1 MSYELFIA
9 IGVWLSLVERYVR
22 DVEVASS
29 NLVTPMKPKQL
40 FAFCERLFLYSFRFF
55 FKRVDYRQKVLCYT
69 IQESFPEE
77 RSVDLMEENKEKD
90 QSDFM
95 KETIKQRP
103 LNRKKLV
110 RRTLITAAMAVI
122 FGLVACVTFLFLE
135 PVISNRLYPEEEPEQ
150 IVFEEE
156 SKENEIL
163 PEDMIAD
170 DSQMQTEPTEPPVM
184 VDEQIAQALSEMK
197 LGAED
202 YLSLMN
208 GLSSVAK
215 EVQNSVVNVVGVTSD
230 VSWLVNEY
238 ENEGVVSGVVLADN
252 GRELLVLANISTILD
267 AESLK
272 VIFADE
278 NEYEASIKR
287 MDHNTGYAVLAISK
301 DTMKSGTLSMAK
313 AVSLGT
319 SGGSSLV
326 GVSVIAIGRPMGTD
340 GSMCYGMITSVSGN
354 VELPDSSYKYMT
366 TDIYGS
372 SSASGI
378 LINLRGQV
386 LGMIDMTYNAPDM
399 KNIISAIGI
408 SDLKKI
414 MESLSNDKDIAY
426 FGVYGVDV
434 TGEANEEMQVPYGA
448 YITEIDMDSP
458 AMTAGIQS
466 GDVIVMID
474 ETEITNYQDLVKTL
488 FFYEPED
495 EVKITFMRQGP
506 DGYTEM
512 ETDAVLGI
520 KK

>member
-1 MSYELFIA
+1 
-9 IGVWLSLVERYVR
+9 
-22 DVEVASS
+22 
-29 NLVTPMKPKQL
+29 
-40 FAFCERLFLYSFRFF
+40 
-55 FKRVDYRQKVLCYT
+55 
-69 IQESFPEE
+69 
-77 RSVDLMEENKEKD
+77 
-90 QSDFM
+90 
-95 KETIKQRP
+95 
-103 LNRKKLV
+103 
-110 RRTLITAAMAVI
+110 
-122 FGLVACVTFLFLE
+122 
-135 PVISNRLYPEEEPEQ
+135 
-150 IVFEEE
+150 
-156 SKENEIL
+156 
-163 PEDMIAD
+163 MIAD

-238 ENEGVVSGVVLADN
+238 ENEDVVSGVVLADN

-408 SDLKKI
+408 SDLKKV

-488 FFYEPED
+488 FSMNQR
-495 EVKITFMRQGP
+495 MR
-506 DGYTEM
+506 
-512 ETDAVLGI
+512 
-520 KK
+520 

>member
-29 NLVTPMKPKQL
+29 NLVTPTKPKQL
-40 FAFCERLFLYSFRFF
+40 FTFCERLFLYSFRFF
-55 FKRVDYRQKVLCYT
+55 FKRMDYRQKVLCYT

-150 IVFEEE
+150 VVFEEE

-238 ENEGVVSGVVLADN
+238 ENEGVVSGVVVADN
-252 GRELLVLANISTILD
+252 GRELLILANISTILD

-408 SDLKKI
+408 SDLKKV

>member
-1 MSYELFIA
+1 
-9 IGVWLSLVERYVR
+9 
-22 DVEVASS
+22 
-29 NLVTPMKPKQL
+29 
-40 FAFCERLFLYSFRFF
+40 
-55 FKRVDYRQKVLCYT
+55 
-69 IQESFPEE
+69 
-77 RSVDLMEENKEKD
+77 
-90 QSDFM
+90 
-95 KETIKQRP
+95 
-103 LNRKKLV
+103 
-110 RRTLITAAMAVI
+110 
-122 FGLVACVTFLFLE
+122 
-135 PVISNRLYPEEEPEQ
+135 
-150 IVFEEE
+150 
-156 SKENEIL
+156 
-163 PEDMIAD
+163 
-170 DSQMQTEPTEPPVM
+170 
-184 VDEQIAQALSEMK
+184 
-197 LGAED
+197 
-202 YLSLMN
+202 
-208 GLSSVAK
+208 
-215 EVQNSVVNVVGVTSD
+215 
-230 VSWLVNEY
+230 
-238 ENEGVVSGVVLADN
+238 
-252 GRELLVLANISTILD
+252 
-267 AESLK
+267 
-272 VIFADE
+272 
-278 NEYEASIKR
+278 

-408 SDLKKI
+408 SDLKKV

-466 GDVIVMID
+466 GDVIVRID